1 MSGLKTVLEQ
11 VAGERP
17 ADVDEQGGLFDDEPM
32 PMPVQPVA
40 ASGAAGRPKGRR
52 NRSTEEWRKLIL
64 SRHASPLEFLA
75 QMWSRTPKELAE
87 ELGLYERVQVGE
99 LMWEDRLATG
109 EAFKRQVEAAV
120 AALPYLHQKQ
130 PLAVAVQGEKRG
142 IVVIGDLNMGAAA
155 GDFELPLAPEQ
166 SEQNQQVIEHEPE
179 QSHGA
184 QSHDTPNAL
193 RFNDD

>member
-17 ADVDEQGGLFDDEPM
+17 ADADDQAELFDEPAL

-40 ASGAAGRPKGRR
+40 PPAGAGRPKGRR

-64 SRHASPLEFLA
+64 AKHASPLEFLA
-75 QMWSRTPKELAE
+75 QMWSRTPKELAQ
-87 ELGLYERVQVGE
+87 ELGLYERVQVGSCE
-99 LMWEDRLATG
+99 WIDRLATG

-130 PLAVAVQGEKRG
+130 PLAVAVSGERRG
-142 IVVIGDLNMGAAA
+142 IVVIGDLNVAGEA
-155 GDFELPLAPEQ
+155 GDFDLPLVPEQ
-166 SEQNQQVIEHEPE
+166 VEQNQQVIDHEP
-179 QSHGA
+179 A
-184 QSHDTPNAL
+184 QSHAPQSHETPNPL
-193 RFNDD
+193 RFNDE